1 LKEIRIH
8 GRGGQGSVVM
18 AEMIALSA
26 FEEGKYPQA
35 FPYLGGGGER
45 RGAPVQAFARIAD
58 RSINLK
64 EKIQNPDI
72 VIVQDISVMDVV
84 DVFNGIKEN
93 GIVIINTDKE
103 NIPVER
109 EDLKVYTIN
118 ASKIAMEIIGRPIM
132 NTALLGAFAAVTGEI
147 SLDSIKEVIK
157 NKFEESVS
165 VKNIASAEAAYEAM
179 GGGTK

>member
-1 LKEIRIH
+1 MKEIRIH

-45 RGAPVQAFARIAD
+45 RGAPVQAFARISD
-58 RSINLK
+58 KPILVK

-72 VIVQDISVMDVV
+72 VIIQDITVMDVV
-84 DVFNGIKEN
+84 DVLGGIKT
-93 GIVIINTDKE
+93 GGTVIINTDKDD
-103 NIPVER
+103 IKIER
-109 EDLKVYTIN
+109 EDLKLYTIN
-118 ASKIAMEIIGRPIM
+118 ASKIASEVIGKPIM

-147 SLDSIKEVIK
+147 SIDSIKKAILG
-157 NKFEESVS
+157 KFEGSVGN
-165 VKNIASAEAAYEAM
+165 KNVMAAEKAYIEA
-179 GGGTK
+179 GGDSI